1 MGNNSSTVTDGA
13 VGGINNK
20 PQNEGKPFD
29 PNNIG
34 SQYTETDGEEFVLQP
49 WAIIAIIAGAVV
61 LVAGGV
67 VVTVIVVK
75 KKKAK

>member
-13 VGGINNK
+13 VGGIDNK
-20 PQNEGKPFD
+20 PQNQGKPFD

-34 SQYTETDGEEFVLQP
+34 SQYTETDGDEFVLSP
-49 WAIIAIIAGAVV
+49 IAIIAIIAGAVV